1 MPAARHKIQFV
12 GEIPVKARRVQMD
25 GQLSRGDVED
35 DGRAG
40 PKTSSGRS
48 VERCLVSGYFYRY
61 LYLGNG
67 TGHCA
72 SLLSLRLS
80 QTLCCGPIYL
90 PILPIYSRLIY
101 LSTCP

>member
-35 DGRAG
+35 NGRAG
-40 PKTSSGRS
+40 PKTSRGRS
-48 VERCLVSGYFYRY
+48 VKRCLVSGYVDRCLYRY

-72 SLLSLRLS
+72 SLLSLSRS
-80 QTLCCGPIYL
+80 QSLAAGKSHGLKPTI
-90 PILPIYSRLIY
+90 SK
-101 LSTCP
+101 